1 MRSAQCVGL
10 VSQEIG
16 GGGGGLL
23 VVRPQAYVRVF
34 WELPEPCMRGALNI
48 ALYRLGQESPEH
60 AIVRKDLR
68 DSRNMRRF
76 GQARCML

>member
-1 MRSAQCVGL
+1 
-10 VSQEIG
+10 
-16 GGGGGLL
+16 
-23 VVRPQAYVRVF
+23 
-34 WELPEPCMRGALNI
+34 MRGALNI